1 MDSRLPE
8 DIIFS
13 CPCGARLT
21 APKRRAGTKLK
32 CPKCN
37 QKLRVP
43 TEADLLEQLAGG
55 KARTRGKVE
64 ASQVDDQEELDP
76 SETGTAPYAAQQED
90 PSPAEPPPPAA
101 PTSAPTTAPTSAPT
115 SAPQAKAP
123 AAPSSAPSSAPT
135 LASPT
140 APETDAPPPPSSP
153 VPAPVSAPEAGL
165 PPPPPSPA
173 PPPAPAPPVPVPVPA
188 PEAGALPPP
197 PPSPPPLPSAPA
209 TEPGV
214 APPKAPI
221 PPGMPQEPQ
230 AQRRFEGVRVWEQEP
245 IVLDDMARHAP
256 VLMQMLCDAFL
267 SRQIPDGEMMLCS
280 VKVRG
285 QTRNYLIASWG
296 RSLAYVYVTQ
306 VGRDL
311 YVSWAGHF
319 KGRWSL
325 LKLLLLPLSLPY
337 AVLRWVV
344 HRVNVLDGMR
354 QPPDEFEQEDIARF
368 AASID
373 YWARHALGDLCEST
387 GMDDESRQR
396 RLGASTVTFTPAFKK
411 A

>member
-1 MDSRLPE
+1 
-8 DIIFS
+8 
-13 CPCGARLT
+13 
-21 APKRRAGTKLK
+21 
-32 CPKCN
+32 
-37 QKLRVP
+37 
-43 TEADLLEQLAGG
+43 
-55 KARTRGKVE
+55 
-64 ASQVDDQEELDP
+64 
-76 SETGTAPYAAQQED
+76 
-90 PSPAEPPPPAA
+90 
-101 PTSAPTTAPTSAPT
+101 
-115 SAPQAKAP
+115 
-123 AAPSSAPSSAPT
+123 
-135 LASPT
+135 
-140 APETDAPPPPSSP
+140 
-153 VPAPVSAPEAGL
+153 
-165 PPPPPSPA
+165 
-173 PPPAPAPPVPVPVPA
+173 
-188 PEAGALPPP
+188 
-197 PPSPPPLPSAPA
+197 
-209 TEPGV
+209 
-214 APPKAPI
+214 
-221 PPGMPQEPQ
+221 MPQEPQ